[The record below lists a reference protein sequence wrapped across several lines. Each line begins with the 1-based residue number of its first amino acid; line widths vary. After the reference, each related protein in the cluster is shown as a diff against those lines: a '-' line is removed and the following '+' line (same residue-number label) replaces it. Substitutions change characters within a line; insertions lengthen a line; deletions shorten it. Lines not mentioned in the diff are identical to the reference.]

1 MGRVRA
7 STAGRWRSAARGCGP
22 VVDGSAMP
30 TRVAC
35 AALLLCA
42 CARHVA
48 PAPGQDRTVVSGV
61 PVVFGSE
68 QDLPKGTRVLW
79 DFGDG
84 TPPADGPRV
93 EHAFPRAG
101 AYRVTETVVGGRV

>member
-1 MGRVRA
+1 
-7 STAGRWRSAARGCGP
+7 
-22 VVDGSAMP
+22 MP
-30 TRVAC
+30 TRLAC
-35 AALLLCA
+35 AALLVCAA

-48 PAPGQDRTVVSGV
+48 PAPGEDRTVASGV

-84 TPPADGPRV
+84 YRGTGVTASHTYTVPGD
-93 EHAFPRAG
+93 
-101 AYRVTETVVGGRV
+101 YRVTLIL